1 MVPWYRQ
8 TSITPVVVPD
18 GVATRGRHAVA
29 LADGHDDAETCRV
42 SPVNQPASPTV
53 QACTYDTLEPRCGR
67 PGSR

>member
-29 LADGHDDAETCRV
+29 LPDVHDDAETYCV
-42 SPVNQPASPTV
+42 STVNQSASPTV
-53 QACTYDTLEPRCGR
+53 QGCTYDTLEPRCG
-67 PGSR
+67 